1 MATDRSPAHYRSQA
15 LRAAYRYPVLVT
27 IGTQINFWIVT
38 NAVLV
43 FVSYLT
49 LRAASLTYTSV
60 QPPPLLPT
68 LGLSTATAI
77 FYGTALGL
85 IDTWVDRR
93 FGARISLGWRI
104 FWKWVFYTIAFA
116 CISTLTINVFE
127 NVLMDEWF
135 ASMGVEMTPESRF
148 RWMLT
153 FVPTT
158 LAGNFLISFINQ
170 VNRSFGPGLLISL
183 LLGRYRKPVNEER
196 IFMFMDLRSST
207 AHAERLGPQVY
218 SSMIRDLFHDID
230 SVVPKFE
237 AEIYQYV
244 GDEVVFT
251 WNARELSDRRKCV
264 FFFFAMRDAIQ
275 ARAAY
280 YQKAYGIVPEF
291 KAGLH
296 VGEVIAVEIGEIKRE
311 IAYHGDTINTAARIQ
326 AMCNEFGRSLL
337 VSEELAGMCTNA
349 PPAALPLRAE
359 PLGSILLKGKTA
371 HVTIVAIE
379 ADGPLANCEPTTAN
393 EEKAERP
400 ETVTTA

>member
-1 MATDRSPAHYRSQA
+1 MATDRSPAHYRWQA

-27 IGTQINFWIVT
+27 LGTQINFWILT

-68 LGLSTATAI
+68 LGLSSVTAI

-85 IDTWVDRR
+85 IDMWVDRR
-93 FGARISLGWRI
+93 YGARLSLGLRI
-104 FWKWVFYTIAFA
+104 LLKWVFYTVAFA
-116 CISTLTINVFE
+116 CISALTIYAFE
-127 NVLMDEWF
+127 SLLMDEWF
-135 ASMGVEMTPESRF
+135 ESMGVKMTPESRF

-158 LAGNFLISFINQ
+158 LAGNFLISFIKQ

-183 LLGRYRKPVNEER
+183 LLGRYRKPVHEER

-207 AHAERLGPQVY
+207 AHAERLGHMRY

-230 SVVPKFE
+230 SVVPKFD

-264 FFFFAMRDAIQ
+264 YFYFAMRDAIQ
-275 ARAAY
+275 ARAEY
-280 YQKAYGIVPEF
+280 YRNTYGVVPEF

-337 VSEELAGMCTNA
+337 ISEELAGICT
-349 PPAALPLRAE
+349 PSRDSSPLRAE
-359 PLGSILLKGKTA
+359 PMGSILLKGKTA
-371 HVTIVAIE
+371 HVTI
-379 ADGPLANCEPTTAN
+379 LAVEIDSAASDAPSATMNGTLVEQPETITTA
-393 EEKAERP
+393 
-400 ETVTTA
+400 